1 MSSTSPTLSRR
12 LSRIDIIA
20 LGINGVVGSGIF
32 FLPSKG
38 DAQMG
43 PAALSA
49 TLFAGF
55 LCLLIALCFAEVG
68 SRFRGT
74 GGPYLYARSAF
85 GDFAGFQVGWMTWWV
100 GVTSWAALAN
110 AFVMA
115 LSHFAPAFKGALY
128 HDVGIVLLMTSLVAI
143 NYRGVKWGAQLS
155 NFFTAAKLIPLLI
168 FVAVGAVAVSPTH
181 FEPFAPHGY
190 QSFADVTLIIL
201 YAYVGFE
208 SLPVP
213 AGEMQDPER
222 SVPLALMIVMA
233 GVTVLYLAI
242 QTVAIGTLDN
252 LSSHANP
259 LAAAATNFMGA
270 GGGALIALGSMISI
284 LGVNAGTTLVT
295 PRRLFAMAE
304 HGEMPAFFARV
315 HPHHQTPHVAIIVSA
330 TVATALA
337 LTGSFVELAMLSVV
351 ARFIQYI
358 PTCVALI
365 LFRRRTGPAGIQI
378 PGGEVIAVSAC
389 VLSIGLL
396 SQAAP
401 EKLLA
406 GLVAMLLGVP
416 IFVYFQRAKV
426 PPPSSPSV

>member
-1 MSSTSPTLSRR
+1 MSTPALARR
-12 LSRIDIIA
+12 LGRLDIIA

-49 TLFAGF
+49 TLFAGL

-74 GGPYLYARSAF
+74 GGPYLYAREAF
-85 GDFAGFQVGWMTWWV
+85 GDFVGFQVGWMTWWV
-100 GVTSWAALAN
+100 GVTSWGALAN
-110 AFVMA
+110 AFIMA
-115 LSHFAPAFKGALY
+115 LSHFAPALTDELY
-128 HDVGIVLLMTSLVAI
+128 YDVGILMLMVTLVLV

-168 FVAVGAVAVSPTH
+168 FVAVGAFAMSPDN

-213 AGEMQDPER
+213 AGEMKDPER
-222 SVPLALMIVMA
+222 SIPLALVTVMF
-233 GVTVLYLAI
+233 GVTLLYLAI
-242 QTVAIGTLDN
+242 QAVAIGTLDT
-252 LSSHANP
+252 LSAHANP
-259 LAAAATNFMGA
+259 LAAAATNFMGS
-270 GGGALIALGSMISI
+270 GGGALIAVGSMISI

-295 PRRLFAMAE
+295 PRRLYALAE
-304 HGEMPAFFARV
+304 HGEMPRLLAKV
-315 HPHHQTPHVAIIVSA
+315 HPSYQTPGPAIIASA
-330 TVATALA
+330 LVATILA

-358 PTCVALI
+358 PTCIAVI
-365 LFRRRTGPAGIQI
+365 VFRRRDSAQTGIRI
-378 PGGEVIAVSAC
+378 PFGSAIASLAC
-389 VLSIGLL
+389 ILSLGLL

-401 EKLLA
+401 EKLIA
-406 GLVAMLLGVP
+406 GAAAMVAGIP
-416 IFVYFQRAKV
+416 FFIFFKRQGQSQFGPR
-426 PPPSSPSV
+426 